1 MYIITLSILAAVSA
15 AAIWRVLTLSRRLSD
30 LNSLLSAAEIDKAKA
45 LEALQ
50 QLRQSSAEASMR
62 DSSLINSLGEQL
74 DERNDTIITL
84 RENNATLSTT
94 VDHLRDRLIELEQH
108 YEAERL
114 KREEQIK
121 NDREEHDRML
131 EARMRDLASTILRQN
146 SSELRASHE
155 EKLLEILT
163 PLRENLDS
171 FRKTVS
177 DTYSSEARERFSL
190 TEKIR
195 ELVNLNNT
203 ISRETRE
210 LTQALR
216 GNTRVQGDWGEM
228 ILEGILERSGLREG
242 EEYFLQVTDDGMGN
256 SLTDDQGTRLRPDV
270 VVRYPDGRCVVI
282 DSKVSLTAFIEWTNA
297 SDDKKAQEE
306 ASAHVRS
313 VRKHVDELA
322 RKNYQAYIGE
332 SRLDFVMMF
341 IPNEPAYIAAM
352 RHDPQLWQDAYQ
364 RKVLIV
370 SPTHLVAGLRLIEQ
384 LWSRDKVTKNA
395 IKIAEDA
402 GKMYDKFA
410 EFTRD
415 MERISSALASASKAH
430 SDAMTKLSSGT
441 GNLVKRA
448 NDLRELGIK
457 ASKQLAASLRSSG
470 ED

>member
-1 MYIITLSILAAVSA
+1 MPLITIIVLAAVTA
-15 AAIWRVLTLSRRLSD
+15 AAIWRVV
-30 LNSLLSAAEIDKAKA
+30 
-45 LEALQ
+45 
-50 QLRQSSAEASMR
+50 
-62 DSSLINSLGEQL
+62 SLGRRL
-74 DERNDTIITL
+74 DERNETVMSL
-84 RENNATLSTT
+84 REDVATLNTT
-94 VDHLRDRLIELEQH
+94 VSHLQQELTAREEHYAQEQRRRDEQV
-108 YEAERL
+108 EAERRQ
-114 KREEQIK
+114 REEQIRS
-121 NDREEHDRML
+121 DREEHDRLL

-146 SSELRASHE
+146 SSDLRASHE
-155 EKLLEILT
+155 EKLQEILA

-171 FRKTVS
+171 FRKTVT
-177 DTYSSEARERFSL
+177 DTYSTEARERFSL

-216 GNTRVQGDWGEM
+216 GNNRVQGDWGEM

-242 EEYFLQVTDDGMGN
+242 EEYFLQVTEDGRGN
-256 SLTDDQGTRLRPDV
+256 SLTDEQGSRLRPDV

-297 SDDKKAQEE
+297 DDDRKADEA

-322 RKNYQAYIGE
+322 RKNYQDYIGE

-415 MERISSALASASKAH
+415 MERIATALNSATKAH

-448 NDLRELGIK
+448 GDLRELGIK
-457 ASKQLAASLRSSG
+457 ASKQLAASLRTPT
-470 ED
+470 E

>member
-108 YEAERL
+108 YETERL

-131 EARMRDLASTILRQN
+131 EAQMRDLASTILRQN

-155 EKLLEILT
+155 EKLREILT

-282 DSKVSLTAFIEWTNA
+282 DSKVSLTAFIDWA
-297 SDDKKAQEE
+297 D
-306 ASAHVRS
+306 
-313 VRKHVDELA
+313 
-322 RKNYQAYIGE
+322 
-332 SRLDFVMMF
+332 
-341 IPNEPAYIAAM
+341 
-352 RHDPQLWQDAYQ
+352 
-364 RKVLIV
+364 
-370 SPTHLVAGLRLIEQ
+370 
-384 LWSRDKVTKNA
+384 
-395 IKIAEDA
+395 
-402 GKMYDKFA
+402 
-410 EFTRD
+410 
-415 MERISSALASASKAH
+415 
-430 SDAMTKLSSGT
+430 
-441 GNLVKRA
+441 
-448 NDLRELGIK
+448 
-457 ASKQLAASLRSSG
+457 AAS
-470 ED
+470 